1 MRGLLSRPSLTGVSN
16 PVTEES
22 FRRLVEGQ
30 GTTLESHC
38 RRMLGT
44 PHDAE
49 DAFQETLLR
58 AWHGLPGYEGRSSL
72 RTWVYRIAT
81 NVCIDAIARRPKSEL
96 PIDHGPA
103 IDAYSAREI
112 ADGAAEPAVRYEQ
125 REALELALLTALEQ
139 LPPRQR
145 VVLILRDVLGYSAKE
160 VALMLETTVAA
171 TNSVLQRARATF
183 AEPLPEQ
190 SDQTMLRSRGGAPT
204 QNLVERLVDALE
216 GGDIGAI
223 LTIAAH
229 E

>member
-1 MRGLLSRPSLTGVSN
+1 MRRLLSQPSLTGVAN
-16 PVTEES
+16 PATEES

-30 GTTLESHC
+30 GARLESHC

-58 AWHGLPGYEGRSSL
+58 AWRGLPGYQGRSSL
-72 RTWVYRIAT
+72 RNWVYRIAT
-81 NVCIDAIARRPKSEL
+81 NVCIDAIAQRPKSGL

-103 IDAYSAREI
+103 RDACSDREI
-112 ADGAAEPAVRYEQ
+112 PDGATEPAVRYEQ
-125 REALELALLTALEQ
+125 REALELALLAALEH

-145 VVLILRDVLGYSAKE
+145 VVLILRDVLGFSAKE

-171 TNSVLQRARATF
+171 TNSVLQRAHATF
-183 AEPLPEQ
+183 AAPLPGQ
-190 SDQTMLRSRGGAPT
+190 SDQTMMPLRGDART
-204 QNLVERLVDALE
+204 RNLVERLVDALE
-216 GGDIGAI
+216 GGDISVI

-229 E
+229 G